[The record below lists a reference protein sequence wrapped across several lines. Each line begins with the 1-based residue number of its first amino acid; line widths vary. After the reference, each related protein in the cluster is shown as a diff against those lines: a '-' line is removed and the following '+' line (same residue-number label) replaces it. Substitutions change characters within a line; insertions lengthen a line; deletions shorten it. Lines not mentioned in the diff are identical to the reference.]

1 MMSQYTLQTR
11 CPQKLAIIGDER
23 DIDMGDSD
31 SASSTSDNDEHVDAD
46 GIDTFDRSNL
56 NGTQKEVPDNF
67 GKLDAML
74 QLVEMKAQN
83 GFSIKSFEQIVNW
96 GREIHGYENRALA
109 DHKEAKCYW
118 ICLDSSHPCNY
129 SLMGSKDDNCRYCGK
144 QGNIPYY
151 YLSILDKVKRWCMSP
166 AMCQKMTAHCQEKD
180 HWLNK
185 ENNNVWGWTHKNE
198 IWDGTRFSELSYFW
212 NPDNEFV
219 LPVYCPHCGIVI
231 SASDVINSPSV
242 FGQGVQI
249 VTCPGCYNSFHTEIH
264 TTNGDP
270 RNLAYI
276 GMKYFNTC
284 NE

>member
-1 MMSQYTLQTR
+1 MKRSVLLFTSVDVTREILSTYITYVNCVKAKLFPLRLLGGIAQQEGSIQMQIPGTRFLQVNLQLPICQLNRMMPQYTLQTR
-11 CPQKLAIIGDER
+11 CHQKLAIIGDER

-83 GFSIKSFEQIVNW
+83 GFSIKAFEQIVNW

-129 SLMGSKDDNCRYCGK
+129 SLMDSKDDNCRYCGK
-144 QGNIPYY
+144 QGTVHI
-151 YLSILDKVKRWCMSP
+151 I
-166 AMCQKMTAHCQEKD
+166 
-180 HWLNK
+180 
-185 ENNNVWGWTHKNE
+185 
-198 IWDGTRFSELSYFW
+198 I
-212 NPDNEFV
+212 
-219 LPVYCPHCGIVI
+219 
-231 SASDVINSPSV
+231 
-242 FGQGVQI
+242 
-249 VTCPGCYNSFHTEIH
+249 
-264 TTNGDP
+264 
-270 RNLAYI
+270 
-276 GMKYFNTC
+276 
-284 NE
+284 